1 MGPPKQPRG
10 RKPAPPGAKGQGR
23 QKEKWVSPERT
34 PLGRLLLIA
43 VPVIFLVIAGVA
55 IFLLVGAREQ
65 PIAKAFPIQGI
76 QHIKEGESHPPYN
89 SNPPTSGWHYG
100 TAAPWG
106 VHERELPDE
115 QVVHNLEHGG
125 IWISYHPSLD
135 GETVDKLREIVRRYR
150 SKVILT
156 PRAKND
162 TKIALAAWG
171 RLDTFDAL
179 DEGRALGFIRAF
191 IDQGPEKV
199 AD

>member
-1 MGPPKQPRG
+1 MSPPKQPRR
-10 RKPAPPGAKGQGR
+10 RKPPPPGAKGKR
-23 QKEKWVSPERT
+23 REKREWASPKRG
-34 PLGRLLLIA
+34 LSARLWLIA
-43 VPVIFLVIAGVA
+43 VGVLVLIIAGAA
-55 IFLLVGAREQ
+55 IFFLAGTKEA
-65 PIAKAFPIQGI
+65 PTAKAYAIQGT
-76 QHIKEGESHPPYN
+76 QHIGEGESHPPYN

-135 GETVDKLREIVRRYR
+135 GVTAEKLREIVRRYR
-150 SKVILT
+150 SKVIMT
-156 PRAKND
+156 PRTSNES
-162 TKIALAAWG
+162 KIALAAWG
-171 RLDTFDAL
+171 RLDTFDDF
-179 DEGRALGFIRAF
+179 DEKRLLTFIRSF